1 MRVIVVALVWGIA
14 SMGCEK
20 DPAASDRT
28 KALQPAP
35 QTPASGSAATPSS
48 DTIEVEP
55 NVIRNGD
62 GKAKGSVADD
72 EDQGVVPSGKSGA
85 ADPASAGHAEE
96 GEEIDDE

>member
-20 DPAASDRT
+20 NPAPSDRV
-28 KALQPAP
+28 KPLQPAS
-35 QTPASGSAATPSS
+35 QAPATGSAPSPAS

-55 NVIRNGD
+55 NVIRED
-62 GKAKGSVADD
+62 DVKAKRRVTDD
-72 EDQGVVPSGKSGA
+72 EGVTPSDRSGA
-85 ADPASAGHAEE
+85 AAPTSAGQAGE